1 MRVVKIYFS
10 PTGNTKKIVDAV
22 ALGMEGGDVN
32 SVGIGDVKGRE
43 GKEDREGREVSIDY
57 DLTLPQKREE
67 FKYSAQAVDIV
78 IVGMP
83 VYAGRI
89 PNLLLPFVKSICAG
103 ANLHNK
109 MVKAIPIVTYGGRN
123 YDDAL
128 IELADILDGNGFDIV
143 AAGAFI
149 AEHSFS
155 SKICNSL
162 PDNDSL
168 SFAAKL
174 GKIAIGKGGECF
186 GIGIGIG
193 DVKGVGISV
202 GVGDVKGVGI
212 GVSNVKGMG
221 DREGKVNG
229 GFEEFRRNEIFVGK
243 QNIKGRKEE
252 ERVYYKPRFADGS
265 PINMLKVKPKTK
277 ENCLK
282 CGLCAKRCPMGSISV
297 TDPTVITGPCIK
309 CNRCVR
315 ECKVRAK
322 YFDDAGYLF
331 HVGDL
336 EMRVG
341 NGYDPVK

>member
-22 ALGMEGGDVN
+22 ASGIAGKDVECFGIGFGVGNGYVKGMEG
-32 SVGIGDVKGRE
+32 
-43 GKEDREGREVSIDY
+43 KESGENRWESIDY
-57 DLTLPQKREE
+57 DVTLPQKRKE
-67 FKYSAQAVDIV
+67 FAYSAQTGDIV

-89 PNLLLPFVKSICAG
+89 PNLLLPFVKSVCAG
-103 ANLHNK
+103 ENLHNK
-109 MVKAIPIVTYGGRN
+109 MVKAIPVVTYGGRN

-128 IELADILDGNGFDIV
+128 IELADILDGNGFEITT
-143 AAGAFI
+143 AGAFI

-155 SKICNSL
+155 NKICNSL

-174 GKIAIGKGGECF
+174 GRIAIGKEKIGSRESVGF
-186 GIGIGIG
+186 GIGLGIG
-193 DVKGVGISV
+193 DVKG
-202 GVGDVKGVGI
+202 
-212 GVSNVKGMG
+212 M
-221 DREGKVNG
+221 EGKESGEG
-229 GFEEFRRNEIFVGK
+229 GVFEEFRRNEIFVGK
-243 QNIKGRKEE
+243 QNIKGRTEE
-252 ERVYYKPRFADGS
+252 KRVYYKPRFADGT
-265 PINMLKVKPKTK
+265 PINMLKVKPKTN

-282 CGLCAKRCPMGSISV
+282 CGLCAERCPMGSISA

-315 ECKVRAK
+315 ECKVGAK

-336 EMRVG
+336 ERRVG
-341 NGYDPVK
+341 NGYNLVK

>member
-22 ALGMEGGDVN
+22 ALGMAE
-32 SVGIGDVKGRE
+32 GDVKGVGDVNGVGVGDGVGDVKGIE
-43 GKEDREGREVSIDY
+43 ECIDY
-57 DLTLPQKREE
+57 DITLPQKREE
-67 FKYSAQAVDIV
+67 FEYSAQAGDIV

-109 MVKAIPIVTYGGRN
+109 MVKAIPVVTYGGRN

-168 SFAAKL
+168 SFAAKF
-174 GKIAIGKGGECF
+174 GRIAIGEER
-186 GIGIGIG
+186 
-193 DVKGVGISV
+193 V
-202 GVGDVKGVGI
+202 GVGDVKGVGV
-212 GVSNVKGMG
+212 GVGVGVGDVKGRECRKG
-221 DREGKVNG
+221 KESKEGKECG
-229 GFEEFRRNEIFVGK
+229 WGEEFRRNEIFVGK

>member
-22 ALGMEGGDVN
+22 ASGMAGDGVN
-32 SVGIGDVKGRE
+32 GVGVGIGDVKGRE
-43 GKEDREGREVSIDY
+43 ECIDY
-57 DLTLPQKREE
+57 DVTLPQKRKE
-67 FKYSAQAVDIV
+67 FAYSAMAGDIV

-89 PNLLLPFVKSICAG
+89 PNLLLPFVNGICTG
-103 ANLHNK
+103 ASLHNK
-109 MVKAIPIVTYGGRN
+109 MVKAVPIVTYGGRN

-155 SKICNSL
+155 NKICGSL
-162 PDNDSL
+162 PDNGSL

-174 GKIAIGKGGECF
+174 GRIAIGEERV
-186 GIGIGIG
+186 GIG
-193 DVKGVGISV
+193 DVNGVGVSI
-202 GVGDVKGVGI
+202 GVGDVKG
-212 GVSNVKGMG
+212 MG
-221 DREGKVNG
+221 KEGGKYVWL
-229 GFEEFRRNEIFVGK
+229 EEFRRNEIFVGK
-243 QNIKGRKEE
+243 QNIKGKSEE

-282 CGLCAKRCPMGSISV
+282 CGLCAKRCPMGSISA
-297 TDPTVITGPCIK
+297 TDPTIITGPCIK

-315 ECKVRAK
+315 ECKVGAK

-331 HVGDL
+331 HVWDL

-341 NGYDPVK
+341 NGYNPVK